1 VSSSYL
7 LLRRREAR
15 LRRFGLALGG
25 VVALLAHLVLFWGP
39 RVDYRPVLEQVRVQ
53 RVLVARPYQPT
64 PPPPPP
70 PPPPTVPRPP
80 PPTPGLAPPPPVAAP
95 APAPMPAAV
104 AQPDAAAAPQR
115 KVADVPAT
123 DTKEARARPKGAD
136 DATLAPAPAQPD
148 DWRNLLASLEGRQA
162 DIREKWQE
170 RKAEIEAQSA
180 AVSPHDTQWGREGAE
195 EAGDGFLDSRIRMTV
210 VSYPPTAIENEYPAI
225 PYPDLRFR
233 RSQLEKGTCRVWY
246 RVWVDGRGEI
256 VRTQLK
262 TPATEAERTL
272 YAEFVTQVEQSVA
285 EWPFP
290 RQEAEVHIDVFFQIE

>member
-1 VSSSYL
+1 MSSSYL

-39 RVDYRPVLEQVRVQ
+39 RVDYRPVLEQVRVR

-70 PPPPTVPRPP
+70 PPPAAPRPP
-80 PPTPGLAPPPPVAAP
+80 PPTPVQAPPPVAAP
-95 APAPMPAAV
+95 ATAPAAA
-104 AQPDAAAAPQR
+104 AQPDAAPAPRRQ
-115 KVADVPAT
+115 VADISAPN
-123 DTKEARARPKGAD
+123 TKEARARPKGTD

-180 AVSPHDTQWGREGAE
+180 AVSPHDTQWGSEGTE
-195 EAGDGFLDSRIRMTV
+195 EPGDGFLDSRIRMTV

-262 TPATEAERTL
+262 TPATEAERKQ
-272 YAEFVTQVEQSVA
+272 YVEFVTQVEQSVA